1 MDRYSVSGTIVF
13 LGGSPIHWTSRKQRT
28 PAHSSTE
35 AELVAASSAA
45 RDALWIARLT
55 APIGT
60 KFPIKI
66 WIDNKSTIMVASSEG
81 MLRRVKHLEVQDV
94 YIRSLNAQGL
104 IRIEYVPSE
113 SNWADALT
121 KAIKSAEHFKELR
134 DAIVR
139 GLRGGDRNRAAITP
153 TMTSV

>member
-1 MDRYSVSGTIVF
+1 M
-13 LGGSPIHWTSRKQRT
+13 
-28 PAHSSTE
+28 
-35 AELVAASSAA
+35 AASSAA
-45 RDALWIARLT
+45 CDALWIAHLT

-153 TMTSV
+153 TMTSA